1 MGRGAYSYRD
11 DPAVPPFPDDRPLVL
26 FDGDCA
32 LCSRSARTLLKHGP
46 RFRLAPTQSALG
58 RALLSHYDLSPDD
71 PSTMLVIEDGRA
83 IGRSDGVLHLAASL
97 PFPYRAA
104 VLGRLIP
111 RPIRDAAYGLV
122 ARYRRR
128 FPGRTC
134 CAVPPSGA
142 DLQDRILG

>member
-11 DPAVPPFPDDRPLVL
+11 DPAVPSFPDDRPLVL

-32 LCSRSARTLLKHGP
+32 LCSHSARTLLKHGP

-97 PFPYRAA
+97 PFHRAA

-128 FPGRTC
+128 FPGQAW
-134 CAVPPSGA
+134 CAVPPAGA